1 MNELQR
7 LDGDGGFFLQCTVYV
22 LVFFSRFNKYTK
34 NTNHEYKDKLQVVQ
48 VVMVNPYR

>member
-22 LVFFSRFNKYTK
+22 LVFFYILTNKQKTK
-34 NTNHEYKDKLQVVQ
+34 TMNTKTNYK
-48 VVMVNPYR
+48 